1 MHVGQC
7 WHRPAIDH
15 RQQMFSYFPRS
26 PHPASHISLI
36 STAHLVSTSN
46 RESGSSGLK
55 NIDINCSLG
64 CQDRN
69 RNWNK
74 TINWLAALS
83 VNSIWWSPWQRQ
95 MQISCINYQ
104 TSAPRPSIHYGRTL
118 TQTFEVSDNASLSG
132 FPFNILHSY
141 LRLNIPLLAKRFT
154 VNLFIS
160 SSMIFSRRLF
170 WATTFRFFSLTYWAQ
185 LSISP

>member
-69 RNWNK
+69 RNWNWNK

-83 VNSIWWSPWQRQ
+83 VNSIWWSRFVLFG
-95 MQISCINYQ
+95 IIKVRSNLN
-104 TSAPRPSIHYGRTL
+104 PS
-118 TQTFEVSDNASLSG
+118 NP
-132 FPFNILHSY
+132 PFY
-141 LRLNIPLLAKRFT
+141 ALANWT
-154 VNLFIS
+154 TGQS
-160 SSMIFSRRLF
+160 SSRFLVGLLRSNALLYHN
-170 WATTFRFFSLTYWAQ
+170 WVHKCAAATDIGINA
-185 LSISP
+185 